1 MIARVLVSF
10 TVTALSRVAAPRF
23 HMLSQVA
30 AAAVT
35 DDVSLMAV
43 PAKTPKALPEAVSNP
58 RNLPKVGNR
67 MAASTLK
74 KKITDMAWATSS
86 SSALITGAVAAMA
99 EPPQMEEPTPT
110 RVEMLDGICMSL
122 WSTKAITREVVMV
135 HTMMGRDCLPVSS
148 TTFKFMPK
156 PRRMTAHCS
165 IFLEVNL
172 IPSSSPFLVF
182 MNTAMTMPA
191 RMAMTAPPMM
201 GNIFP
206 RNQEGTASSRQNSNP
221 FHFFCN
227 DAISFS
233 SSYSR

>member
-1 MIARVLVSF
+1 
-10 TVTALSRVAAPRF
+10 
-23 HMLSQVA
+23 
-30 AAAVT
+30 
-35 DDVSLMAV
+35 
-43 PAKTPKALPEAVSNP
+43 
-58 RNLPKVGNR
+58 

-165 IFLEVNL
+165 IFFGGEFDTVLQPVFSFHEYGYDHAGKDGDDSAANDGEHF
-172 IPSSSPFLVF
+172 PQKPGRDSQQQAECQSFPFLL
-182 MNTAMTMPA
+182 
-191 RMAMTAPPMM
+191 
-201 GNIFP
+201 
-206 RNQEGTASSRQNSNP
+206 
-221 FHFFCN
+221 
-227 DAISFS
+227 
-233 SSYSR
+233 